1 MKKKWVYTLIFFLTF
16 AATSLFAEGVDKTS
30 IYKWTVIIG
39 GAAIALAASVGA
51 IAQSRVVVKSAEAI
65 SRNPGIADHIRFVL
79 IFGIVMI
86 ESLVIY
92 TLFISIVLFFIN
104 PGKFVF

>member
-1 MKKKWVYTLIFFLTF
+1 MKRRLLVTLIFFLTL
-16 AATSLFAEGVDKTS
+16 AAASLFAQGADKTT
-30 IYKWTVIIG
+30 IYKWTIIIG
-39 GAAIALAASVGA
+39 GAAIGVASSVGA

-65 SRNPGIADHIRFVL
+65 SRNPGIADHIRFGL